1 METDKWIELAM
12 YTLPAVVTGGIAYLM
27 MQKFVNLDEN
37 RRKFQLLRDNQK
49 QALPI
54 RLQAYERMALFL
66 ERINPLKLMI
76 RVAPFS
82 NDTVDYMNLLIQ
94 NIEQEYEHNVTQQIY
109 LSDEAWVMVVNAKNA
124 INQNLRN
131 LAADSEIKDA
141 DQYRMKVLSSLME
154 TESAS
159 QLALEFLK
167 SEIKDFI
174 WLF

>member
-109 LSDEAWVMVVNAKNA
+109 LTDEAWVMVVNAKNA

>member
-1 METDKWIELAM
+1 METEKWMELAM
-12 YTLPAVVTGGIAYLM
+12 YTLPAVVTGGVAYLM

-82 NDTVDYMNLLIQ
+82 NDTTDYMNLLIQ

-124 INQNLRN
+124 IIQNLRN

-141 DQYRMKVLSSLME
+141 DHYRMKVLSSLME

-174 WLF
+174 

>member
-1 METDKWIELAM
+1 METEKWMELAL
-12 YTLPAVVTGGIAYLM
+12 YTLPAVVTGGVAYLM

-82 NDTVDYMNLLIQ
+82 NDTTDYMNLLIQ

-124 INQNLRN
+124 IIQNLRN

-174 WLF
+174 

>member
-1 METDKWIELAM
+1 METEKWIELAL
-12 YTLPAVVTGGIAYLM
+12 YTLPAVVTGGVAYLM
-27 MQKFVNLDEN
+27 MQKFVKLDEN

-82 NDTVDYMNLLIQ
+82 NDTTDYMNLLIQ

-124 INQNLRN
+124 IIQNLRN
-131 LAADSEIKDA
+131 LAADSEINDA

-174 WLF
+174 

>member
-1 METDKWIELAM
+1 
-12 YTLPAVVTGGIAYLM
+12 
-27 MQKFVNLDEN
+27 
-37 RRKFQLLRDNQK
+37 
-49 QALPI
+49 
-54 RLQAYERMALFL
+54 
-66 ERINPLKLMI
+66 MI

-82 NDTVDYMNLLIQ
+82 NDTADYMNLLIQ

-124 INQNLRN
+124 IIQNLRN

-174 WLF
+174 

>member
-82 NDTVDYMNLLIQ
+82 NDTVDYMNLFIQ

-109 LSDEAWVMVVNAKNA
+109 LTDEAWVMVVNAKNA

>member
-174 WLF
+174 

>member
-1 METDKWIELAM
+1 METEKWMELAL
-12 YTLPAVVTGGIAYLM
+12 YTLPAVVTGGVAYLM

-82 NDTVDYMNLLIQ
+82 NDTTDYMKLLIQ

-124 INQNLRN
+124 IIQNLRN
-131 LAADSEIKDA
+131 LATDSEIKDA

-174 WLF
+174 

>member
-1 METDKWIELAM
+1 METEKWMELAL
-12 YTLPAVVTGGIAYLM
+12 YTLPAVVTGGVAYLM
-27 MQKFVNLDEN
+27 MQKFGNLDEN

-82 NDTVDYMNLLIQ
+82 NDTTDYMNLLIQ

-124 INQNLRN
+124 IIQNLRN
-131 LAADSEIKDA
+131 LATDSEIKDA

-174 WLF
+174 

>member
-1 METDKWIELAM
+1 METEKWMELAL
-12 YTLPAVVTGGIAYLM
+12 YTLPAVVTGGVAYLM

-82 NDTVDYMNLLIQ
+82 NDTSDYMNLLIQ

-124 INQNLRN
+124 IIQNLRN
-131 LAADSEIKDA
+131 LATDSEIKDA

-174 WLF
+174 

>member
-76 RVAPFS
+76 RVATFG
-82 NDTVDYMNLLIQ
+82 NDTADYMNLLIQ

-124 INQNLRN
+124 IIQNLRN

-174 WLF
+174 

>member
-1 METDKWIELAM
+1 METEKWMELAL
-12 YTLPAVVTGGIAYLM
+12 YTLPAVVTGGVAYLM

-82 NDTVDYMNLLIQ
+82 NDTTDYMNLLIQ

-124 INQNLRN
+124 IIQNLRN
-131 LAADSEIKDA
+131 LATDSEIKDA

-174 WLF
+174 W

>member
-1 METDKWIELAM
+1 METEKWMELAL
-12 YTLPAVVTGGIAYLM
+12 YTLPAVVTGGVAYLM

-82 NDTVDYMNLLIQ
+82 NDTTDYMNLLIQ

-124 INQNLRN
+124 IIQNLRN
-131 LAADSEIKDA
+131 LATDSEIKDA

-174 WLF
+174 

>member
-141 DQYRMKVLSSLME
+141 DQYRLKVLSSLME

-174 WLF
+174 

>member
-1 METDKWIELAM
+1 METEMWIELAL
-12 YTLPAVVTGGIAYLM
+12 YTLPAVVTGSVSYLII
-27 MQKFVNLDEN
+27 QKFVKLEEN

-49 QALPI
+49 QSLPI

-82 NDTVDYMNLLIQ
+82 NDTNDYMNLLIQ

-124 INQNLRN
+124 IIQNLRN
-131 LAADSEIKDA
+131 LATDSEIKDA

-174 WLF
+174 

>member
-82 NDTVDYMNLLIQ
+82 NDTADYMNLLIQ

>member
-82 NDTVDYMNLLIQ
+82 NDTADYMNLLIQ

-124 INQNLRN
+124 IIQNLRN

-174 WLF
+174 

>member
-12 YTLPAVVTGGIAYLM
+12 YAVPAVVTGGIAYLM

-66 ERINPLKLMI
+66 ERINPIKLMI
-76 RVAPFS
+76 RVAPLS
-82 NDTVDYMNLLIQ
+82 DHTTDYMNLLIQ

-109 LSDEAWVMVVNAKNA
+109 ISDEAWMMVVNAKNA
-124 INQNLRN
+124 IIQNLRN
-131 LAADSEIKDA
+131 VAADSEIKDA
-141 DQYRMKVLSSLME
+141 DQYRMKVLSALFE

-167 SEIKDFI
+167 SEIKEFI

>member
-1 METDKWIELAM
+1 METEKWMELAL
-12 YTLPAVVTGGIAYLM
+12 YTLPAVVTGGVAYLM

-82 NDTVDYMNLLIQ
+82 IDTTDYMNLLIQ

-124 INQNLRN
+124 IIQNLRN
-131 LAADSEIKDA
+131 LATDSEIKDA

-174 WLF
+174 

>member
-1 METDKWIELAM
+1 
-12 YTLPAVVTGGIAYLM
+12 VAYLM

-82 NDTVDYMNLLIQ
+82 NDTTDYMNLLIQ

-124 INQNLRN
+124 IIQNLRN
-131 LAADSEIKDA
+131 LATDSEIKDA

-174 WLF
+174 